1 MVGRHGGD
9 VDDVAASLLCQQ
21 FTKDHGRQHRAGD
34 IQVKDPLEG
43 VHVEVEEVQLWR
55 DRRLLLVA
63 ACAVDENVDVAV
75 LCHNG
80 VARLFQAG
88 AVEDVGLDGNSIAA
102 RGVDLVGDLL
112 CILDEEVEQGNLRAL
127 LRHLARHD
135 AADDAARAGD
145 DGYLPAD
152 VKINFVH
159 LFSSKSQTFSPRLT
173 ISMLPFGQRL

>member
-21 FTKDHGRQHRAGD
+21 LAEDHGRQHRAGD
-34 IQVKDPLEG
+34 VQVKDPLEG
-43 VHVEVEEVQLWR
+43 VHVEVEEVQLRR

-63 ACAVDENVDVAV
+63 ACAVDEDVDVAV
-75 LCHNG
+75 LCHDG
-80 VARLFQAG
+80 VARLFQTG
-88 AVEDVGLDGNSIAA
+88 AVENVGLDGDGIAA
-102 RGVDLVGDLL
+102 SGVDLVGDLL
-112 CILDEEVEQGNLRAL
+112 CVLDEQIQQRDLRAL

-145 DGYLPAD
+145 DGDLSAD
-152 VKINFVH
+152 VKIYFVH